1 MKISILKDLLN
12 SELQIVSKAVSPIS
26 PQASLRGI
34 KIEAKNNELVLTGSD
49 ADISI
54 KKVIKQSKENQLNI
68 IEEGEILVDVKY
80 LLELVRRVDSEIIE
94 IEIIDGNLIHFHGG
108 KAKFNI
114 NGLNPKSYPNI
125 DFGVNNDSFS
135 LKVKELLEIINQTV
149 FAVSKKD
156 TRPILTGVNIKTQ
169 NNTLNCTATDSFRLS
184 RKIIPFNSSNEFNV
198 TIPAKVLNELKT
210 SLQGLDNNSD
220 VLVSINEKKAQF
232 VFEDTIFQARLLD
245 GEYPDTDK
253 LIPTEG
259 KFNYY
264 LDMNKRD
271 LISAVE
277 RSIFI
282 KNENII
288 TNKLDCSKDEIILS
302 NRNQEIGEFE
312 EELVGNF
319 EGEDLEI
326 VFVAYYMLDALK
338 ALPGDKVKIKFTEKM
353 RAFLVTDPSDESITE
368 LVLPTRHLS

>member
-210 SLQGLDNNSD
+210 SLQGLDNNSE

>member
-34 KIEAKNNELVLTGSD
+34 KIEAKNNELILTGSD

-54 KKVIKQSKENQLNI
+54 KKVIKKSEENQLNI

-135 LKVKELLEIINQTV
+135 LKVKDLLEIINQTV

>member
-1 MKISILKDLLN
+1 MKISILKELLN

-220 VLVSINEKKAQF
+220 VLVSINDKKAQF

-288 TNKLDCSKDEIILS
+288 TNKLDCSKEEIILS

>member
-114 NGLNPKSYPNI
+114 NGLNSKSYPNI

-135 LKVKELLEIINQTV
+135 LKVKELLEI
-149 FAVSKKD
+149 
-156 TRPILTGVNIKTQ
+156 
-169 NNTLNCTATDSFRLS
+169 
-184 RKIIPFNSSNEFNV
+184 
-198 TIPAKVLNELKT
+198 
-210 SLQGLDNNSD
+210 LD
-220 VLVSINEKKAQF
+220 L
-232 VFEDTIFQARLLD
+232 
-245 GEYPDTDK
+245 Y
-253 LIPTEG
+253 
-259 KFNYY
+259 
-264 LDMNKRD
+264 
-271 LISAVE
+271 
-277 RSIFI
+277 
-282 KNENII
+282 
-288 TNKLDCSKDEIILS
+288 
-302 NRNQEIGEFE
+302 
-312 EELVGNF
+312 
-319 EGEDLEI
+319 
-326 VFVAYYMLDALK
+326 
-338 ALPGDKVKIKFTEKM
+338 
-353 RAFLVTDPSDESITE
+353 
-368 LVLPTRHLS
+368 